1 MKYDYYFSVILMTE
15 GKKINH
21 LTKQISTMNT
31 LVLGEL
37 YTFFK
42 SPECLAIEKLELG
55 NFQQMFISVI

>member
-1 MKYDYYFSVILMTE
+1 MTE

-42 SPECLAIEKLELG
+42 SPECLAIEKLEVGKFSANVHFCHMKNNLY
-55 NFQQMFISVI
+55 S